1 MSVLENREY
10 VVVRACVGERERET
24 IVKQKDNEL

>member
-10 VVVRACVGERERET
+10 VVVRACVGERERERER
-24 IVKQKDNEL
+24 DNCQTKG